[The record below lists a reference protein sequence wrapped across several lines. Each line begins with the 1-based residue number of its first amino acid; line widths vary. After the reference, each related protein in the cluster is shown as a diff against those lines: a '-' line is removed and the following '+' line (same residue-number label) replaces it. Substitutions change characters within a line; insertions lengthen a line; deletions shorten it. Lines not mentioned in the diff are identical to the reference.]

1 MKILMIA
8 PQPFLV
14 PRGTPISVYQRLC
27 ALTSLGHE
35 VDLLT
40 YHVGEDVYIPGVKIH
55 RIPRIPWIK
64 EVKAGPSWRKLF
76 LDVFIVWKA
85 IVMLSRRR
93 YDVIHSHEEAAF
105 FSMLLSAL
113 FRTRHL
119 YDMHSRLPRQL
130 ENFNFGNV
138 PPIIKLFEVLER
150 WVLRTCDAVLTIDG
164 DLGEY
169 VKGVNPSVKH
179 TRVENLPIQIE
190 FMPSA
195 QKSVDEL
202 RERFGLNGRLAVV
215 YTGNFERYQGLDLLV
230 DSVEAVKEKH
240 PGVVFLLVGGG
251 PRQIENW
258 QREVR
263 RRHLEDWIRFVGM
276 VPVEEIP
283 LYVSLAEILISPR
296 ITGTS
301 VPLKIYT
308 YLLSGKPI
316 VATKIPSHTQ
326 VLNDEV
332 AILVA
337 PTKEAL
343 AAGISRLIQAPNLRA
358 QVGRQAHNFAKEYCD
373 PTKYSTRLDQAY
385 KALHSHHASH
395 DRPSR
400 PVSQ

>member
-8 PQPFLV
+8 PQQFLV

-27 ALTSLGHE
+27 ALSSLGHE

-40 YHVGEDVYIPGVKIH
+40 YHVGEEVHIPGVKIH

-105 FSMLLSAL
+105 FSILLSAV

-130 ENFNFGNV
+130 ENYNFGNV

-150 WVLRTCDAVLTIDG
+150 WTLRTCDAVLTIDSN
-164 DLGEY
+164 LGEY

-179 TRVENLPIQIE
+179 TRVENLPIQTE

-195 QKSVDEL
+195 QKSIDEL
-202 RERFGLNGRLAVV
+202 RDRFGLNARLAVV

-230 DSVEAVKEKH
+230 DSIEHVKDKH
-240 PGVVFLLVGGG
+240 PGVVFLLVGGR
-251 PRQIENW
+251 PRQIEYWKN
-258 QREVR
+258 EVR
-263 RRHLEDWIRFVGM
+263 QRQMG
-276 VPVEEIP
+276 
-283 LYVSLAEILISPR
+283 
-296 ITGTS
+296 TG
-301 VPLKIYT
+301 I
-308 YLLSGKPI
+308 
-316 VATKIPSHTQ
+316 
-326 VLNDEV
+326 D
-332 AILVA
+332 
-337 PTKEAL
+337 AL
-343 AAGISRLIQAPNLRA
+343 
-358 QVGRQAHNFAKEYCD
+358 
-373 PTKYSTRLDQAY
+373 
-385 KALHSHHASH
+385 
-395 DRPSR
+395 
-400 PVSQ
+400 

>member
-27 ALTSLGHE
+27 ALSSLGHE

-40 YHVGEDVYIPGVKIH
+40 YHVGKDVHIPGVEIH
-55 RIPRIPWIK
+55 RIPHIPWIK
-64 EVKAGPSWRKLF
+64 EVKAGPTWRKLF
-76 LDVFIVWKA
+76 LDVFIVLKA

-105 FSMLLSAL
+105 FSMLLAKL

-130 ENFNFGNV
+130 ENFKFGNV
-138 PPIIKLFEVLER
+138 RPIIRLFEVLES
-150 WVLRTCDAVLTIDG
+150 WTLRTCDAVLTIDS

-169 VKGVNPSVKH
+169 VKLVNPSVKH
-179 TRVENLPIQIE
+179 TRVENLPVQTDCV
-190 FMPSA
+190 SSGH
-195 QKSVDEL
+195 KSIDEL
-202 RERFGLNGRLAVV
+202 RDRFGLNGRLAVV

-230 DSVEAVKEKH
+230 DSAEVVKEKH
-240 PGVVFLLVGGG
+240 PGVVFLLVGGR
-251 PRQIENW
+251 PHQIEYW
-258 QREVR
+258 QREVS

-283 LYVSLAEILISPR
+283 LYMSLAEILVSPR
-296 ITGTS
+296 VSGTS

-316 VATKIPSHTQ
+316 VATRIPSHTQ
-326 VLNDEV
+326 ILDDEIAV
-332 AILVA
+332 LVA
-337 PTKEAL
+337 PTKESM
-343 AAGISRLIQAPNLRA
+343 AAGISRLIQTPELRV
-358 QVGRQAHNFAKEYCD
+358 QVGRQAHNFAMEYCN
-373 PTKYSTRLDQAY
+373 PARYSAKLDKAYQAFQY
-385 KALHSHHASH
+385 SLRDLVK
-395 DRPSR
+395 PSQ
-400 PVSQ
+400 SLKN

>member
-27 ALTSLGHE
+27 ALSSLGHE

-40 YHVGEDVYIPGVKIH
+40 YHVGEDVDIPGVKIH

-105 FSMLLSAL
+105 FSIPLSVL
-113 FRTRHL
+113 FRTHHL

-138 PPIIKLFEVLER
+138 PPIIKLFEILER
-150 WVLRTCDAVLTIDG
+150 WTLRTCDGVLTIDG

-169 VKGVNPSVKH
+169 VKGVNPSVNY
-179 TRVENLPIQIE
+179 TRVENLPIQTE
-190 FMPSA
+190 FMPIA
-195 QKSVDEL
+195 EKSVDEL
-202 RERFGLNGRLAVV
+202 RDRFGLNGRLAVV
-215 YTGNFERYQGLDLLV
+215 YTGSFERYQGLDLLV
-230 DSVEAVKEKH
+230 DSVESVKEKH
-240 PGVVFLLVGGG
+240 PGVVFLLVGGR
-251 PRQIENW
+251 PRQIEYWKN
-258 QREVR
+258 EVR
-263 RRHLEDWIRFVGM
+263 RRNLEEWIRFVGT

-283 LYVSLAEILISPR
+283 LYVGLAEILVSPR
-296 ITGTS
+296 IFGTS

-316 VATKIPSHTQ
+316 VATRIPSHTQ
-326 VLNDEV
+326 VLNNEV
-332 AILVA
+332 AVLVK
-337 PTKEAL
+337 PTKEDL
-343 AAGISRLIQAPNLRA
+343 AEGISRLIQTPDLRT
-358 QVGRQAHNFAKEYCD
+358 QVGRQAHNFAMEYCD
-373 PTKYSTRLDQAY
+373 PAKYSTRLDQAY
-385 KALHSHHASH
+385 QAFQRSSQSLVEHSKS
-395 DRPSR
+395 
-400 PVSQ
+400 VQN